1 MVFEVYGNYT
11 LLEKL
16 AMGGMA
22 EVFLAKKMGVTG
34 VEKYVA
40 IKRILPQHS
49 QQEEFIEMFRHE
61 ASIAINLSHSN
72 IVSIFDF
79 GLEEK
84 QFYIVMDFCSGRNLR
99 QVLNHIRKTETQLS
113 FEHAIF
119 IVREIAAGLDYAHRA
134 MDNKTGRPL
143 NIIHRD
149 ISPQNVMISFEG
161 EVKIV
166 DFGIAKA
173 ETQTENTQAGTL
185 KGKFGYMSPEQVEGA
200 ALDLRTDVFSLGI
213 LLWELL
219 ANDRLFMANNEQ
231 ATIRKIKECK
241 IPPLRQLNPSIP
253 AELERIVNKA
263 LTKDRNLRYQAAAA
277 LQKDLTVFLNKHF
290 PMFTNQDF
298 SGFIKKEFNA
308 EILENRKK
316 QMEYSS
322 VKFTQKLAEQAAARP
337 EQTLSETVQTDGQ
350 KGPTPEYDDDVT
362 VNTSDSFNI
371 GDLGFVKRAQ
381 QKPAA
386 EFNENARVHKPHPTL
401 SSTSK
406 KVQAE
411 LSPARLEIDQSSFHR
426 STKSMRTGSYHTE
439 ASFHLSRQKKQM
451 NPAIKL
457 YAGAALVF
465 AIICFGV
472 YRLKQS
478 GASEKYVTSFA
489 RCLATPANCA
499 DAPHEQ
505 IDQASQLPETVTVY
519 ITSNPPNA
527 HILVNNETPSD
538 GAKTTPDNIKIL
550 ANKPVKITLQ
560 LDGYNRWEKTV
571 SGETSETVSADLSR
585 KRSAFIVANVKGNG
599 DIYINR
605 KHFGHCTAIA
615 PCVVE
620 PDEDLLVEVYD
631 AYTKAFDKLTVKLS
645 DGETKQ
651 ITLIPSLKRDA
662 TPRRITN

>member
-72 IVSIFDF
+72 IVPIFYF
-79 GLEEK
+79 GLEKK

-134 MDNKTGRPL
+134 MDNKTGKPL

-200 ALDLRTDVFSLGI
+200 SLDLRTDVFSLGI

-277 LQKDLTVFLNKHF
+277 MQKDLTVFLNKHF
-290 PMFTNQDF
+290 PMFTTQDF
-298 SGFIKKEFNA
+298 SGFIKKQFNA

-322 VKFTQKLAEQAAARP
+322 VKFTKKLAEQSAH
-337 EQTLSETVQTDGQ
+337 EQTLSETIQ
-350 KGPTPEYDDDVT
+350 TPEKTVDDEVT
-362 VNTSDSFNI
+362 VNTADSFNI
-371 GDLGFVKRAQ
+371 GDLGTGKNQ
-381 QKPAA
+381 SKPAA
-386 EFNENARVHKPHPTL
+386 EFKENARVHKPHPTL
-401 SSTSK
+401 GSTPK
-406 KVQAE
+406 KE
-411 LSPARLEIDQSSFHR
+411 PTIPTPAKLEIDQGSFHR
-426 STKSMRTGSYHTE
+426 ATKSYRTGSYHTD
-439 ASFHLSRQKKQM
+439 ASYRLRPTPKKDHTAVKM
-451 NPAIKL
+451 
-457 YAGAALVF
+457 YVGAAIAFIILCYGVF
-465 AIICFGV
+465 Q
-472 YRLKQS
+472 LKQS
-478 GASEKYVTSFA
+478 GGAEKYVVLIAGS
-489 RCLATPANCA
+489 LSTPANCNKPVV
-499 DAPHEQ
+499 DNEEMSSH
-505 IDQASQLPETVTVY
+505 ASETVTVY
-519 ITSNPPNA
+519 INSNPPNA
-527 HILVNNETPSD
+527 RIFVDNKIPSD
-538 GAKTTPDNIKIL
+538 GAKTTPEKVNLL
-550 ANKPVKITLQ
+550 ANKPVKITVR
-560 LDGYNRWEKTV
+560 LDGYNDWEKTV
-571 SGETSETVSADLSR
+571 SAETSETLSADLSR
-585 KRSAFIVANVKGNG
+585 KRSAFIIANVQGSG
-599 DIYINR
+599 DVYINR
-605 KHFGHCTAIA
+605 KRYGRCSSMS
-615 PCVVE
+615 PCAVQ

-631 AYTKAFDKLTVKLS
+631 ASTKAYDRVAVRLS

-651 ITLIPSLKRDA
+651 LSMVPSLKREA
-662 TPRRITN
+662 ASKK

>member
-1 MVFEVYGNYT
+1 MIFEVYGNYT

-79 GLEEK
+79 GLEKK
-84 QFYIVMDFCSGRNLR
+84 QFYLVMDFCSGRNLR
-99 QVLNHIRKTETQLS
+99 QVLNHIRKTETQLAI
-113 FEHAIF
+113 EHAIF

-134 MDNKTGRPL
+134 MDNKTGKPL

-149 ISPQNVMISFEG
+149 ISPQNAMISFEG

-173 ETQTENTQAGTL
+173 ETQIENTQAGTL

-200 ALDLRTDVFSLGI
+200 SLDLRTDIFSLGI

-277 LQKDLTVFLNKHF
+277 MQKDLTVFLNKHF
-290 PMFTNQDF
+290 PMFTTQDF

-322 VKFTQKLAEQAAARP
+322 VKFTQKLAEQAAGRP
-337 EQTLSETVQTDGQ
+337 EQTLSETVNTNRKKD
-350 KGPTPEYDDDVT
+350 TLLEADDEAT

-371 GDLGFVKRAQ
+371 GDLGSVKKVP
-381 QKPAA
+381 KPVT
-386 EFNENARVHKPHPTL
+386 EFKENARVHKPHPTL
-401 SSTSK
+401 SSKPK
-406 KVQAE
+406 KEQPE
-411 LSPARLEIDQSSFHR
+411 LSPARLEIDQGSFHR
-426 STKSMRTGSYHTE
+426 STKSVRGGSYHTD
-439 ASFHLSRQKKQM
+439 ASYRIRNPKKQM
-451 NPAIKL
+451 NPLIKL
-457 YAGAALVF
+457 YIGAAIAFV
-465 AIICFGV
+465 AICYGV
-472 YRLKQS
+472 YNIKQS
-478 GASEKYVTSFA
+478 GASEKYVVALA
-489 RCLATPANCA
+489 RCLATPANCTQ
-499 DAPHEQ
+499 APHEQ
-505 IDQASQLPETVTVY
+505 IDQASHLPETVTVY

-527 HILVNNETPSD
+527 RIFVDNQPPSD

-550 ANKPVKITLQ
+550 ANKPVKISVELE
-560 LDGYNRWEKTV
+560 GYNLWEKTV

-585 KRSAFIVANVKGNG
+585 KRSAFIVTNVKGNG

-605 KHFGHCTAIA
+605 KRVGHCTSIA

-620 PDEDLLVEVYD
+620 PDEELLVEVYD
-631 AYTKAFDKLTVKLS
+631 TYTKAFDKIVVKLS

-662 TPRRITN
+662 TPRRSTN